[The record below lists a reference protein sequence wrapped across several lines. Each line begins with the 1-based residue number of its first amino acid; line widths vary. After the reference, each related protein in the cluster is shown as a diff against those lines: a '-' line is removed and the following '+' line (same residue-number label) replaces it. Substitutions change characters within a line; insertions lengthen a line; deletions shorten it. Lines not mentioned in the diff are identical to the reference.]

1 MGIWSMHY
9 IGMLAFSLPITV
21 DYDWPTVAASL
32 LCAIFASGVALFV
45 VSRPRRSQVP
55 VKTPVHP
62 LGLSHH
68 PWPLPKALGLLRS
81 SCRPGSRWGS
91 GGDVWDSGRKSGME
105 KFLIEVVKPSRYHA
119 KTLQSPLRYLAFIVS
134 VALFGAFQAA
144 QAA

>member
-1 MGIWSMHY
+1 
-9 IGMLAFSLPITV
+9 
-21 DYDWPTVAASL
+21 
-32 LCAIFASGVALFV
+32 
-45 VSRPRRSQVP
+45 VP

-62 LGLSHH
+62 LGLSHY
-68 PWPLPKALGLLRS
+68 PWPLPKALGLLRN

-91 GGDVWDSGRKSGME
+91 GGDAWDSGRKSGME
-105 KFLIEVVKPSRYHA
+105 KFLIEVVNPSRCHA